1 MLLLQDQFTMS
12 NSPSGLQSR
21 DTDNGLFSNR
31 SHYSTVDS
39 LQHLWQKSGLP
50 SSALQSLS
58 LPDADQQV
66 FSSSFKIGHLSQ
78 TSVALS
84 ALAAALIGSTRNNL
98 PSIPKVTISLRH
110 AAVEFLSERFHVFNG
125 ITNHAEPT
133 SAIGGLHPTID
144 GYVRIHDGFT
154 NHRDGALTLL
164 GLEPGLATREDVSQK
179 TKLWCAVELENAAV
193 EAGVVIAALRSYE
206 EWDALPQSRAISNMP
221 ITIARADGASRL
233 PKKLPPTNAARCLE
247 GLKVLEM
254 TRVIAAPVAG
264 RALAAHGADVIWVVS
279 PNLPYLPA
287 IDRDFSRGKRIISLD
302 AKKPGDKEQL
312 LELLRDADVF
322 LQSFRPGALDTL
334 GLGMD
339 VLRDLNPNLITA
351 NLSAFG
357 NHGPWA
363 RRRGFDS
370 IVQTCSG
377 MNVSEAQH
385 AGEGQAARPMPCQA
399 LDHASGYLLAT
410 GIMTA
415 VYKRMTNGGTYDVN
429 VGLAGVMKY
438 LRSLGQYEGN
448 SGFEVEAIKDVEDF
462 METKHNA
469 YGSFKAVKHSSDV
482 EGFIVGWDV
491 MPTPPRRGR
500 VVWKGPKGC
509 GESGF

>member
-1 MLLLQDQFTMS
+1 MS
-12 NSPSGLQSR
+12 NSPSGVKSG
-21 DTDNGLFSNR
+21 DTDDGSLPDR
-31 SHYSTVDS
+31 SHYNTTDS
-39 LQHLWQKSGLP
+39 LQHLWQRLGLP
-50 SSALQSLS
+50 SSSLQSLS
-58 LPDADQQV
+58 LPNVDQQA
-66 FSSSFKIGHLSQ
+66 FPSSFKIGHLSQ
-78 TSVALS
+78 TSIALS
-84 ALAAALIGSTRNNL
+84 ALAAALIGSTRNEL
-98 PSIPKVTISLRH
+98 PSVPKVTVSLRH
-110 AAVEFLSERFHVFNG
+110 SAVEFLSERFHVFTG
-125 ITNHAEPT
+125 IANHAEPRT
-133 SAIGGLHPTID
+133 AIGGLHPTID
-144 GYVRIHDGFT
+144 GYVRIHDGFP

-164 GLEPGLATREDVSQK
+164 GLEPGRATREDVSQK
-179 TKLWCAVELENAAV
+179 TKLWHAVELENAAV

-221 ITIARADGASRL
+221 ISIACADGASRL
-233 PKKLPPTNAARCLE
+233 PKKLPPTTANRCLE
-247 GLKVLEM
+247 GLKVVEM

-264 RALAAHGADVIWVVS
+264 RTLAAHGADVIWVVS

-302 AKKPGDKEQL
+302 VKKPRDKEQL
-312 LELLRDADVF
+312 LELLHDADVF
-322 LQSFRPGALDTL
+322 LQGFRPGALDAL

-339 VLRDLNPNLITA
+339 VLRELNPDLISA

-363 RRRGFDS
+363 PRRGFDS

-415 VYKRMTNGGTYDVN
+415 VYKRITHGGTYDVN
-429 VGLAGVMKY
+429 VSLAGVMKY
-438 LRSLGQYEGN
+438 LRSLGQYKGT
-448 SGFEVEAIKDVEDF
+448 SGFEVEVIKDSENL

-469 YGSFKAVKHSSDV
+469 YGSFKAVKHSSNV
-482 EGFIVGWDV
+482 EGFIVGWDA
-491 MPTPPRRGR
+491 MPTPPRRDK
-500 VVWKGPKGC
+500 VVWKGCSK
-509 GESGF
+509 SGS

>member
-1 MLLLQDQFTMS
+1 MS
-12 NSPSGLQSR
+12 NSPSEAQSG
-21 DTDNGLFSNR
+21 DTDDGSLPDRSN
-31 SHYSTVDS
+31 YNTMDS
-39 LQHLWQKSGLP
+39 LRHLWQRLGLP
-50 SSALQSLS
+50 SSVLQSLS
-58 LPDADQQV
+58 LPNVDQQV
-66 FSSSFKIGHLSQ
+66 FPSSFQIGHLSH
-78 TSVALS
+78 TSIALS

-98 PSIPKVTISLRH
+98 PSIPKVTVSLRH
-110 AAVEFLSERFHVFNG
+110 AAVEFLSERFHVYTG
-125 ITNHAEPT
+125 IANHAEPT

-144 GYVRIHDGFT
+144 GYVRIHDGFP

-164 GLEPGLATREDVSQK
+164 GLDSGFATREVVSQK
-179 TKLWCAVELENAAV
+179 TKLWRAVELENAAV
-193 EAGVVIAALRSYE
+193 EAGVVIAALRSYK
-206 EWDALPQSRAISNMP
+206 EWDALPQSRATSNMP
-221 ITIARADGASRL
+221 ISIACADGASRL
-233 PKKLPPTNAARCLE
+233 PKKLPPTTAARCLE
-247 GLKVLEM
+247 GLKMVEM
-254 TRVIAAPVAG
+254 SRVIAAPVAG
-264 RALAAHGADVIWVVS
+264 RVLAAHGADVIWVVS

-302 AKKPGDKEQL
+302 AKKPRDKEQL

-322 LQSFRPGALDTL
+322 LQGFRPGALDAL

-339 VLRDLNPNLITA
+339 VLRELNPDLITA

-357 NHGPWA
+357 DYGPWA

-385 AGEGQAARPMPCQA
+385 AGEGQAARPMLCQA

-415 VYKRMTNGGTYDVN
+415 VYKRMTNGGTYNVN
-429 VGLAGVMKY
+429 VSLAGVMKY

-448 SGFEVEAIKDVEDF
+448 SGFEVEAIKDAEDF

-482 EGFIVGWDV
+482 EGFVVGWDV
-491 MPTPPRRGR
+491 VPTPPRRGR
-500 VVWKGPKGC
+500 IVWRGC
-509 GESGF
+509 CESGF